1 MLVPEK
7 SEEPFEGVSM
17 PEINTDKVCFVIVKS
32 RESVAA
38 DSGMPGDSSNAS
50 DDGFLSILTE
60 RGSMASGHELA
71 AFIDAMDEDEQAAL
85 VALMWIGRGDYAPAD
100 WKVAMADARAR
111 RTGSVT
117 TYLLGTP
124 LLSDYLETALAE
136 YGETCTAFEMGR
148 L

>member
-1 MLVPEK
+1 MLVPKK

-100 WKVAMADARAR
+100 WAVAMADARAR